1 MTARELI
8 HFLTE
13 EFIDLDDPVMV
24 SWMPLADD
32 ADRLLP
38 VTGVRSHH
46 GRIDLEI
53 G

>member
-1 MTARELI
+1 VTARELI

-24 SWMPLADD
+24 PRTWPGEGPS
-32 ADRLLP
+32 LLS
-38 VTGVRSHH
+38 VVSVRSVD
-46 GRIDLEI
+46 GRIDLDL